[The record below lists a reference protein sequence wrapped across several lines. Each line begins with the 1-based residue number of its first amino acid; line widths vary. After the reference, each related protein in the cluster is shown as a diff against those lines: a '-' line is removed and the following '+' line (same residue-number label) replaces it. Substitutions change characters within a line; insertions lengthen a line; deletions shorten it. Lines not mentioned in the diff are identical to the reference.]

1 MISVAI
7 TLLIFTL
14 LFLIIGLIKPKW
26 IFWWSKNPDRFW
38 IIVISVVMIMVTV
51 TLFGEGVKRKHEADQ
66 AARESQTR
74 AEENAGPADQAKQ
87 LPAEENKE

>member
-7 TLLIFTL
+7 TLMIFTL

-26 IFWWSKNPDRFW
+26 IFWWSKNPERFW

-66 AARESQTR
+66 AARENQ
-74 AEENAGPADQAKQ
+74 AQAQENADPAELEKQ
-87 LPAEENKE
+87 LPVEGNKE